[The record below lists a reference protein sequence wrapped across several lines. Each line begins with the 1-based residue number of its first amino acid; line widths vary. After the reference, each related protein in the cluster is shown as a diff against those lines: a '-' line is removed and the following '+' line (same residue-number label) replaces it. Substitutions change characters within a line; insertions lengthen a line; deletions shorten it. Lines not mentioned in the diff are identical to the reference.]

1 MARAEPIAR
10 PLIAH
15 PKDERVE
22 LMKQFIA
29 LALFL
34 ALGAAAQGKLAPI
47 EPQPAAISPNDLAI
61 SLGAAGAALE
71 QDYFRAPQ
79 PAQGGSPLC
88 RQRLR
93 IFDKTLLAQ
102 WCH

>member
-1 MARAEPIAR
+1 
-10 PLIAH
+10 
-15 PKDERVE
+15 
-22 LMKQFIA
+22 MKQFIA

-47 EPQPAAISPNDLAI
+47 GPQPDAISPDDMAI

-71 QDYFRAPQ
+71 QDYFRAPPPTQ
-79 PAQGGSPLC
+79 PEEGSPLC

-93 IFDKTLLAQ
+93 IFDKTRLAQ